1 MNKEDL
7 ILKILKNKDLTF
19 KCLLEQTIFDSDE
32 LNLILEKLIKY
43 NKIKLIDNSY
53 SINKSYRLTKE
64 ELYDYF
70 LENEELYEREISS
83 HFKTKIKELDV
94 LLNELLED
102 KKIGLY
108 KPLKIYSKILTGKI
122 TVKEKGYG
130 FVTVSGYD
138 KDFYVDRELISN
150 AFNND
155 IVNIMILGKGNSDF
169 NTYAKVESIEERY
182 KKQIVGRLKVR
193 GKKYPKYYI
202 ESTDPLFNIDALVE
216 GACDIKVGSIVVA
229 KLIYD
234 DYKIK
239 AYEPKLVGHP
249 DDPGIEISEIALNY
263 GFNLNFSDE
272 TVEELNNIP
281 DMVLETEYEGR
292 ENFKD
297 ELIFTIDGDTSKD
310 FDDAVSLKINDEGN
324 FVLGVYIADV
334 SHYVKENTAL
344 NKDALS
350 RGTSVYLAD
359 RVIPMIPHKLSNGIC
374 SLNPNVDR
382 LVLAC
387 IMEINPKGKL
397 INYDIKE
404 GIINSKHRMTYNNV
418 NKILNG
424 DNELIEEYKEIYD
437 TLLKMN
443 DLAHILREIRYKR
456 GGLEF
461 DTAEYEFSLNPDGSP
476 KSIDKVIRGDGEM
489 LIEDFMLLANETVAY
504 HMNLMNL
511 PIIYRVHEKPDQE
524 KLHQA
529 LNQLKSMKL
538 KMPYNK
544 NEISEFD
551 LQKILLNVKDNPNSD
566 IINDILLRSMMK
578 AKYSD
583 KCLGH
588 YGLALRYYC
597 HFTSPIRRYPDLMTH
612 RMIKKLLLHP
622 TDNFENDL
630 IYYQS
635 IMQDIA
641 SLNSDSEKKSVECE
655 REVNDMLYAWY
666 MEKNI
671 GSSFKGKIT
680 SITQFGMY
688 ITLKNGVEGL
698 LHYKNMEGYFL
709 FDDEKNIATD
719 GYKSYHLGD
728 MVDVVVI
735 DSNRKTQKID
745 FMLKEDYDENNLY

>member
-70 LENEELYEREISS
+70 LENEELYEREIAS

-239 AYEPKLVGHP
+239 ACEPKLVGHP

-324 FVLGVYIADV
+324 FILGVYIADV

-404 GIINSKHRMTYNNV
+404 GIINSKYRMTYNNV

-424 DNELIEEYKEIYD
+424 DNELIEKYKEIYD

-443 DLAHILREIRYKR
+443 NLAHILREIRYKR

-476 KSIDKVIRGDGEM
+476 KSIDKVIRKDGEM